1 MRGGNASLSCTLF
14 RFNAFL
20 KTERERR
27 VVVLKEGRGGGWGY
41 FTHCAALCV
50 LLALAV
56 CHAPLLHDYTVV
68 YRGSLDGA
76 ILACVVAAIL
86 HLFLWVPMLLIGYIP
101 S

>member
-1 MRGGNASLSCTLF
+1 M
-14 RFNAFL
+14 
-20 KTERERR
+20 
-27 VVVLKEGRGGGWGY
+27 VVLREGRSSGWGY

-76 ILACVVAAIL
+76 ILACVVGAIL
-86 HLFLWVPMLLIGYIP
+86 HLFLWVSRKPIDLSELFRRNKRKLQMRLRE
-101 S
+101 